1 MPRFSKIPKG
11 RITPGYKMP
20 EKPGFFST
28 KVNPEG
34 ASIGNFIDNT
44 RRAIAP
50 IREKLSQGAYKLKTP
65 EKEIPTNQT
74 ITKAPVIKRKKVQSK
89 RMSMNYKNPNYKPSN
104 GVGVG
109 N

>member
-1 MPRFSKIPKG
+1 MPRSRIPKG

-20 EKPGFFST
+20 KAPGFFST
-28 KVNPEG
+28 KVKPEG

-44 RRAIAP
+44 KRAIAP

-65 EKEIPTNQT
+65 ERKIPNQ
-74 ITKAPVIKRKKVQSK
+74 IIAKAPVVIKRKKVQPK
-89 RMSMNYKNPNYKPSN
+89 KMPMNYKNPNYKPSS

-109 N
+109 M